1 MSSTY
6 TRTLALLVE
15 GGVEFIVV
23 GMASAIAQGVP
34 LNTLDLDIV
43 HRRTPENV
51 DRLLAVLNG
60 IDATYRTD
68 PRRLRP
74 GREALL
80 GAGHQLLRTRVGILD
95 CLGVMS
101 LGGRDVA
108 YEELLDRTLSLRLE
122 GGEIRLLT
130 LAAYVQAKR
139 EAGRPK
145 DLAVL
150 PVLEATLRELET
162 RARR

>member
-1 MSSTY
+1 MRSTF

-15 GGVEFIVV
+15 AGGEFIVV

-60 IDATYRTD
+60 VEAVYRTD
-68 PRRLRP
+68 PPNLRP
-74 GREALL
+74 GRDALL
-80 GAGHQLLRTRVGILD
+80 GAGHQLLRTRVGVLA

-101 LGGRDVA
+101 LGGRDLG
-108 YEELLDRTLSLRLE
+108 YEELLDRTLSIRLQE
-122 GGEIRLLT
+122 GEIRLLS

-150 PVLEATLRELET
+150 PVLEATLAEIERRT
-162 RARR
+162 RR